1 MSQWGVDMGAQGLV
15 VEVLDGSESHG
26 GEFTTGSLEMIRARS
41 KAQQVEGRGIP
52 PLRLRSGQTLSQKTR
67 QGWGTPK
74 IPTPRKEREKWG
86 TLTRYC
92 LAANKNGEPKLPK

>member
-52 PLRLRSGQTLSQKTR
+52 PLRLRSGQA
-67 QGWGTPK
+67 
-74 IPTPRKEREKWG
+74 
-86 TLTRYC
+86 
-92 LAANKNGEPKLPK
+92 LAAKVLITGFERDLRGKDGAAVFVVVH